1 MEQIKPLKRFGQNYL
16 IDENIINKIIREIEP
31 QKDDNL
37 IEIGPGTG
45 SLTEKLFQY
54 NRSFTAVEVDR
65 RVIEN
70 LSAKFPS
77 LNLIE
82 GDFLELD
89 LKQLYKNKKK
99 KIRIVGNIPYNL
111 TSSVLFK
118 LIDNSDLVQDSVLM
132 VQYEVAKRMKA
143 SKGSKDYGILTVLL
157 SKFADVEFCFKVP
170 PAVFS
175 PKPKVYSAVVHLH
188 FKESALKDEMKEIF
202 IKIVKAAFGNR
213 RKILKNSLANSIFRH
228 INFES
233 AEVDINKRAEQLNV
247 EDFVLLAEFVKER
260 S

>member
-1 MEQIKPLKRFGQNYL
+1 MDQIKPLKRFGQNYL
-16 IDENIINKIIREIEP
+16 LDDNILNKIIKVINP
-31 QKDDNL
+31 QEDDNL

-45 SLTEKLFQY
+45 SLTEKLFRF

-65 RVIEN
+65 RVIED

-89 LKQLYKNKKK
+89 LKKIYKKKKK

-111 TSSVLFK
+111 TSSVIFK
-118 LIDNSDLVQDSVLM
+118 MIDNCDVVQDSVLM

-157 SKFADVEFCFKVP
+157 SKFTDVEFCFKVP
-170 PAVFS
+170 PTVFY
-175 PKPKVYSAVVHLH
+175 PKPKVYSAVVYLR
-188 FKESALKDEMKEIF
+188 FKENFLKGEMKELF

-233 AEVDINKRAEQLNV
+233 ADVDINKRAEQLNV

-260 S
+260 T